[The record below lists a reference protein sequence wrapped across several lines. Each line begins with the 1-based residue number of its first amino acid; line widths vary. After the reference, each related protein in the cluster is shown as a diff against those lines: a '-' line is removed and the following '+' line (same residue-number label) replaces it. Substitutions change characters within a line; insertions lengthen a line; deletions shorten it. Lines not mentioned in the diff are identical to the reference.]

1 MRAQTRVIF
10 FFFLTSGGDRV
21 ITQTEGFLLKLF
33 GLFTFSFFFQSFLP
47 FLGNQKRL
55 LKFVLVY
62 LSSFLLLLSILIMI
76 RIIGRMIKIH
86 LSSQSF
92 PAHEPRSRFRD
103 PLLLFFSARQRRPQ
117 RDVGNVQNEQTE
129 NHPVRGVF

>member
-1 MRAQTRVIF
+1 
-10 FFFLTSGGDRV
+10 
-21 ITQTEGFLLKLF
+21 
-33 GLFTFSFFFQSFLP
+33 
-47 FLGNQKRL
+47 
-55 LKFVLVY
+55 
-62 LSSFLLLLSILIMI
+62 MI
-76 RIIGRMIKIH
+76 KSIIGRMIKIH

>member
-1 MRAQTRVIF
+1 MTESSLR
-10 FFFLTSGGDRV
+10 
-21 ITQTEGFLLKLF
+21 QTEGVF
-33 GLFTFSFFFQSFLP
+33 GCFSGFCSHFPSFFSP
-47 FLGNQKRL
+47 KPPKPPQKTL
-55 LKFVLVY
+55 TNHQKDSEKYTLVLVY
-62 LSSFLLLLSILIMI
+62 LSSFLLLKSILIMI
-76 RIIGRMIKIH
+76 RSIGRMIKIH